1 MATVKTT
8 YKGDLR
14 TEATH
19 LQSGTT
25 ITTDAPTDNNGRGEA
40 FSPTD
45 LVAAALGSCAMTIMG
60 IVANRENIDL
70 EGTDFSVTKIM
81 ASEPRRISEIQI
93 EFNFPELNIDD
104 RQRKLLENAAL
115 ACPVAKSLKDELVQ
129 SIKFNW

>member
-8 YKGDLR
+8 YKGNLR

-93 EFNFPELNIDD
+93 EFNFPELTIDD
-104 RQRKLLENAAL
+104 RQRKLLESAAL
-115 ACPVAKSLKDELVQ
+115 TCPVAKSLKDELVQ